1 AMIGVKIGVDEDE
14 LGAKHEKQAMALTGV
29 AGAAATG
36 WLVHADGTPYT
47 PSSLGL
53 LALWTLTFGVAYAAR
68 RSKEP
73 ERLLAKKAENATL
86 KQRAEDAKELRRVTA
101 YQQIWHPWFKAKK
114 LPIEIVNVT
123 TTEAG
128 YTLQVVPKE
137 DADDVP
143 EFGALMAATE
153 G

>member
-1 AMIGVKIGVDEDE
+1 
-14 LGAKHEKQAMALTGV
+14 
-29 AGAAATG
+29 
-36 WLVHADGTPYT
+36 
-47 PSSLGL
+47 
-53 LALWTLTFGVAYAAR
+53 
-68 RSKEP
+68 
-73 ERLLAKKAENATL
+73 ENATL

-128 YTLQVVPKE
+128 YTLQVVPKV

-153 G
+153 GLAVKASLYYAKQGAEISVNDIRFEPTDMAHVWRLHVSTKKPLKKVIPHPQ